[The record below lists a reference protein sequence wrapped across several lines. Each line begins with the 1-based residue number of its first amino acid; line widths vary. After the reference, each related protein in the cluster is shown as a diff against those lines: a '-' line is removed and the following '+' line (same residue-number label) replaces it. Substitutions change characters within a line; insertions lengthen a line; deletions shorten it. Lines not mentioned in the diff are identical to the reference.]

1 MRIVPAQWI
10 SMIIKSLFETAYCLA
25 RRCQVQLKQNRKN
38 HSPSATSKDQV
49 QKPVENKAISVE
61 KGGAISSR
69 FDSLASLIAPSL
81 FGLV

>member
-1 MRIVPAQWI
+1 MRIIAAQWV
-10 SMIIKSLFETAYCLA
+10 SMIMEQFFKTAYWLT

-49 QKPVENKAISVE
+49 QKPVENEAISVE
-61 KGGAISSR
+61 KEGAISSKL
-69 FDSLASLIAPSL
+69 DSLASLITSSL